1 MGSEIAM
8 DELKRLK
15 ELALNT
21 QEKSRLT
28 KTVVV
33 TLNIRSL
40 NKHFVALT
48 KDFQMRAKV
57 INLQETW
64 CCPEEKGT
72 DYQIQGYQL
81 HMVNQVSGTIN
92 KENYQM
98 LKLKGVNFDVINV
111 YCSRGANK
119 VDFLRDLGSL
129 AAAQRPCFITGD
141 FNINYLRDPKDSIVA
156 KILSCGFSQIVKG
169 HTHKT

>member
-1 MGSEIAM
+1 MGPEKIFPSESAM

-40 NKHFVALT
+40 KKHFVALT
-48 KDFQMRAKV
+48 KDFQMRARV

-64 CCPEEKGT
+64 CCPEENGT
-72 DYQIQGYQL
+72 DYHIEGYQL
-81 HMVNQVSGTIN
+81 HMVNQGRGKGIATYHSDEFQVSGSIN
-92 KENYQM
+92 KEFYQM
-98 LKLKGVNFDVINV
+98 LKI
-111 YCSRGANK
+111 
-119 VDFLRDLGSL
+119 
-129 AAAQRPCFITGD
+129 
-141 FNINYLRDPKDSIVA
+141 
-156 KILSCGFSQIVKG
+156 
-169 HTHKT
+169 